1 MTIMRR
7 TVYTV
12 NAINILVAIFSI
24 ATRGYITMLNVVSIF
39 LSVFIITLIYIM
51 TKDRVDNG
59 TKSKW
64 VTRVCFL
71 ERTPFIMKKGRR
83 RMTLE
88 NVFIIKI
95 GNGFFS
101 GYDDNKVTFVLDNQP
116 GAMSLAKRYDS
127 LNKAKEDAT
136 IFNGKIVR
144 IEKGENHANNRNWRY
159 SEFV

>member
-59 TKSKW
+59 TKSK
-64 VTRVCFL
+64 
-71 ERTPFIMKKGRR
+71 
-83 RMTLE
+83 
-88 NVFIIKI
+88 
-95 GNGFFS
+95 
-101 GYDDNKVTFVLDNQP
+101 
-116 GAMSLAKRYDS
+116 
-127 LNKAKEDAT
+127 
-136 IFNGKIVR
+136 
-144 IEKGENHANNRNWRY
+144 
-159 SEFV
+159 